1 MGVGVDYKMV
11 RSTDRVKKTPGQWRR
26 GKKNEKGNKRKEW
39 KGDRETKKKGKWWM
53 GSEGGREDWEIQD
66 RKKICKLPSVLGK
79 KADQR
84 FPSKGLIVTQHY
96 FSSSASSLFHCP
108 VLQPKSFLSP
118 TRGRQQVPCRSFLP
132 ASTSPVRLC
141 YCHSPSPWA
150 PHDPQDQV

>member
-1 MGVGVDYKMV
+1 MLTQPPEKQIKKIYVLIYSIGKGCGGGWGDQEGMGVGVDYKMV

-53 GSEGGREDWEIQD
+53 GSEGGREDWEIKD

-108 VLQPKSFLSP
+108 VLQPKSF
-118 TRGRQQVPCRSFLP
+118 
-132 ASTSPVRLC
+132 
-141 YCHSPSPWA
+141 
-150 PHDPQDQV
+150 